1 MRDLNRIYHCHE
13 ADSEVT
19 TLVDVTQGFG
29 TSSSACTQVLQS
41 LIHGAA
47 YFRVHNVY
55 SLKL

>member
-29 TSSSACTQVLQS
+29 TYSNTCTQVLQS
-41 LIHGAA
+41 LVHGVAC
-47 YFRVHNVY
+47 FRVHNFC